1 MTLRR
6 VIAAALAALAALLAG
21 APAATAQDDRPT
33 VGAPAAIVIDA
44 RTGERLYAKNADDER
59 AIASTTKLMT
69 ALLTLERTEPDDV
82 FTMPPYA
89 SSPVESKLGLQ
100 TGERMTVKD
109 LLRAMMLPSA
119 NDAAYDLAVNIGG
132 SEDEFVELMN
142 DRAES
147 LGLDDTR
154 YSTPVGL
161 DDPGNYSSARDL
173 AALTRRL
180 LRNRTFA
187 RVVDMESAQLESG
200 AMPRTI
206 VNRNTLVLEYPWVS
220 GVKTGHTLQAGYVL
234 VGAASARGASVVS
247 VVLGTPSEAARD
259 ADSLELLE
267 WGLGQFR
274 RVSPVEADR
283 EYATAQVKWRDDDE
297 VTLVADE
304 DVRLTARRGE
314 RVTRRVDA
322 PGEVEGPLAA
332 GTRVGELEVVYR
344 GRVVRTVPLVTA
356 SPVEGAG
363 LVRKAVSSVGGLG
376 AAVALLAVLG
386 AIVLLALRFR
396 GSRAMRERESSRR

>member
-6 VIAAALAALAALLAG
+6 VIAAWLAAVAALLAG
-21 APAATAQDDRPT
+21 APVAGAQSDQPE

-44 RTGERLYAKNADDER
+44 RTGERLYARNADDER

-69 ALLTLERTEPDDV
+69 ALLTLERAEPDDV

-100 TGERMTVKD
+100 TGERMSVKD

-142 DRAES
+142 ERAEA
-147 LGLDDTR
+147 LGLDDTQ

-173 AALTRRL
+173 ADLTRRL

-187 RVVDMESAQLESG
+187 RVVDMENAQLESG

-234 VGAASARGASVVS
+234 VGSASARGASVVS

-259 ADSLELLE
+259 ADSLELLK

-274 RVSPVEADR
+274 RVSPVVADR
-283 EYATAQVKWRDDDE
+283 EYATAQVKWRGEDE
-297 VTLVADE
+297 VPLVADE
-304 DVRLTARRGE
+304 DVRLTTRRGE

-322 PGEVEGPLAA
+322 PAEVEGPLAT
-332 GTRVGELEVVYR
+332 GTPVGELEVVYR
-344 GRVVRTVPLVTA
+344 DRVVRTVPLVTA
-356 SPVEGAG
+356 SPVQGAG
-363 LVRKAVSSVGGLG
+363 LVRKAVASVGGLG

-386 AIVLLALRFR
+386 AIALLALRFR
-396 GSRAMRERESSRR
+396 GTRGIRERR

>member
-6 VIAAALAALAALLAG
+6 LIAGPLAALAALLAG
-21 APAATAQDDRPT
+21 APPAAAQADQPS

-44 RTGERLYAKNADDER
+44 KTGERLYAKNPGDER

-69 ALLTLERTEPDDV
+69 ALLTLERAKPGEV

-89 SSPVESKLGLQ
+89 SSPAESKLGLQ

-109 LLRAMMLPSA
+109 LLRAAMLPSA

-142 DRAES
+142 ERAAS
-147 LGLDDTR
+147 LGLDDTH

-173 AALTRRL
+173 AELTRRL

-187 RVVDMESAQLESG
+187 RVVDMESAQLDSG
-200 AMPRTI
+200 LMPRT
-206 VNRNTLVLEYPWVS
+206 VVSRNTLVLEYPWVS

-234 VGAASARGASVVS
+234 VGSATARGASVVS

-259 ADSLELLE
+259 ADSLELLK

-274 RVSPVEADR
+274 RVSAVVGDR
-283 EYATAQVKWRDDDE
+283 EYATADVKWHDGE
-297 VTLVADE
+297 QVELVAE
-304 DVRLTARRGE
+304 RDVRLTTREGQ
-314 RVTRRVDA
+314 RVERRVNA
-322 PGEVEGPLAA
+322 PTELEGPLAT
-332 GTRVGELEVVYR
+332 GTRVGELDVVYR
-344 GRVVRTVPLVTA
+344 DRVVKTVPLVTA
-356 SPVEGAG
+356 SPVQGAG
-363 LVRKAVSSVGGLG
+363 LLRKAVSSVGGPG
-376 AAVALLAVLG
+376 AAVALLALLG
-386 AIVLLALRFR
+386 AIVILALRIRASR
-396 GSRAMRERESSRR
+396 GIRERERARR